1 MSTQPSWSRV
11 LGFALVVVPPLV
23 YILLGACGFWE

>member
-1 MSTQPSWSRV
+1 MNPDLSLGRV
-11 LGFALVVVPPLV
+11 LGFVLVVVPGWV

>member
-1 MSTQPSWSRV
+1 MNTGRV
-11 LGFALVVVPPLV
+11 LAFALVVAPIWV

>member
-1 MSTQPSWSRV
+1 MSTQPSWGSV
-11 LGFALVVVPPLV
+11 LGFALVVVPPVV

>member
-1 MSTQPSWSRV
+1 MSTQPSWGSV
-11 LGFALVVVPPLV
+11 LGFVVVVVLPAI

>member
-1 MSTQPSWSRV
+1 MSWGRV
-11 LGFALVVVPPLV
+11 LGFALVVAPPLV